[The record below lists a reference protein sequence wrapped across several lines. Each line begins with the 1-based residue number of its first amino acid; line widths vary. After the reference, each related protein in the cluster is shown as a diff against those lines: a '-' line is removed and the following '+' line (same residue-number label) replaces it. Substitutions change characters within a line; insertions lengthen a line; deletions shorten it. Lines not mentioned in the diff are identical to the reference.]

1 MCKINFEEGI
11 FLKRSSVSG
20 ILRIPHRTQS
30 FDEGHSEDHQVRDCW
45 VSVYLLDNIL
55 LLALSEYV

>member
-1 MCKINFEEGI
+1 MCKINFEEGL

-20 ILRIPHRTQS
+20 VLRIRRTQS

-45 VSVYLLDNIL
+45 VSVYLLDNVL
-55 LLALSEYV
+55 LLAHSEYV